1 MCRLALDPTEGTPL
15 GWRRSKMK
23 VPISVVLLAFVAH
36 VAVGAQGSAPPLNG
50 IAAIVNQKVITFR
63 DVQNAIGSSLDF
75 LQRRYADQPNV
86 LQQEQSRVIRD
97 GLEQLVERQLIL
109 DEFEKAGY
117 PETLLNDIVDKTIK
131 DEVREKYAGDRLA
144 FTKELQAQ
152 GLTYERYRQQVRER
166 IILNFM
172 RSRHVSEGLFVSP
185 LKIQRYYEANTDKF
199 KVEDQV
205 RLRLIVLNR
214 PRSGDDDA
222 VRRLAEEIHAKL
234 EEGASFAEMAAVYSE
249 ATARN
254 QSKEE
259 VWLERSK
266 LRKEFAEA
274 AAGLHKGEH
283 SGVIETPEAFYLL
296 YLEDVRPAHVRPLAE
311 VRDEIEQTLATEE
324 RSRIQQRWIQRLKAK
339 AFVRYF

>member
-1 MCRLALDPTEGTPL
+1 
-15 GWRRSKMK
+15 MK
-23 VPISVVLLAFVAH
+23 APISVPVLGLVALLAVDAR
-36 VAVGAQGSAPPLNG
+36 ASAPPLNG
-50 IAAIVNQKVITFR
+50 IAAIVNQKVITWR
-63 DVQNAIGSSLDF
+63 EVLNVTASGLD
-75 LQRRYADQPNV
+75 LLERRYAGQPEI
-86 LQQEQSRVIRD
+86 LQDRASQLYRD

-131 DEVREKYAGDRLA
+131 DEVRDQYAGNRLA

-185 LKIQRYYEANTDKF
+185 LKIQRYYEAHADQF

-214 PRSGDDDA
+214 PRSGDDAA
-222 VRRLAEEIHAKL
+222 VRRLAEEIHTKL

-249 ATARN
+249 APPRN
-254 QSKEE
+254 QAADE
-259 VWLERSK
+259 VWHERSK

-274 AAGLHKGEH
+274 IAGLPKGGH

-296 YLEDVRPAHVRPLAE
+296 YVEDLRPAHIRPLAE
-311 VRDEIEQTLATEE
+311 VRDEIEQTLTVEE
-324 RSRIQQRWIQRLKAK
+324 RHRTQQRWIERLKAK